1 VSRSNNPTDVFK
13 LYDMTGGP
21 DACWSFKGAAWGGQ
35 AREKRPYF
43 MAAKR
48 RQIAYRWIYE
58 LVHGVTLTPD
68 QIILHSCDNGGYPIG
83 CGNPVHLRLGTIQEN
98 SDDMMQRERHGLPRS
113 VVKAIRT
120 LLDKGR
126 VQHEI
131 ADLYGISREC
141 VSSIATQR
149 VYKTRVSD
157 GDDDAA

>member
-1 VSRSNNPTDVFK
+1 
-13 LYDMTGGP
+13 
-21 DACWSFKGAAWGGQ
+21 
-35 AREKRPYF
+35 
-43 MAAKR
+43 
-48 RQIAYRWIYE
+48 
-58 LVHGVTLTPD
+58 
-68 QIILHSCDNGGYPIG
+68 
-83 CGNPVHLRLGTIQEN
+83 
-98 SDDMMQRERHGLPRS
+98 MMQRERHGLPRS